1 MGESMK
7 FKVIISSFVIA
18 LILVGVAFR
27 YYNVNQNLLNGGI
40 EKTSFIREK
49 ELIHGPNID
58 FKIMNLKK
66 VEENSKIKVSL
77 TLEATSKGQNNFAF
91 HKNNPY
97 FIENIFLETPYSQ
110 PSSVSLDNNRE
121 AIKSAINNFAK
132 GKTITVPLLFETSK
146 QEWKNS
152 ESKPKITFLIPHHN
166 KYIRY
171 SVVLQSFV

>member
-1 MGESMK
+1 MK

-27 YYNVNQNLLNGGI
+27 YYKVNQNLLNGGI
-40 EKTSFIREK
+40 EKTSFIREN
-49 ELIHGPNID
+49 ELIHGPSID

-66 VEENSKIKVSL
+66 IEEGEEGSKIKVSL
-77 TLEATSKGQNNFAF
+77 TLEATSTGQNNFGF

-132 GKTITVPLLFETSK
+132 GQTITVPLLFETSK
-146 QEWKNS
+146 KEWENS

-171 SVVLQSFV
+171 SIRLF